1 MKLSL
6 SLAALSLLAASP
18 ALAGGYG
25 YGGEYEDYG
34 YGGHGGTT
42 VVVTKRVIYAPPPPV
57 YHVRRVV
64 YRSAPYPMHYGLH
77 GYGGGYGYGV
87 RRAYWGGGGG
97 WGHRPHVGHHGF
109 YGGRR
114 GYHGGGW

>member
-25 YGGEYEDYG
+25 YGGDYG
-34 YGGHGGTT
+34 GYGHGGYGGTT

-64 YRSAPYPMHYGLH
+64 YRSAPYPVHYGLH
-77 GYGGGYGYGV
+77 GYSGGYGYGV

-97 WGHRPHVGHHGF
+97 WGHRHHVGHHGF